1 MIVNHMQFMGE
12 LDPETAALYARQAAA
27 AAGVGRAAQAA
38 SAAASAAGQV
48 QEQAQATAMDRAS
61 AIASGSY
68 REPKWYA
75 GKGLLF
81 AGLAGGGLLLYLA
94 MRSPSRPAVH
104 YSRPRRPRK
113 S

>member
-1 MIVNHMQFMGE
+1 MILNHGQFMGAD

-27 AAGVGRAAQAA
+27 AGGAGRAAEAA

-48 QEQAQATAMDRAS
+48 REQTQAAVMDKAS

-68 REPKWYA
+68 REPKWYT

-81 AGLAGGGLLLYLA
+81 AGLGAGGLLLYLA
-94 MRSPSRPAVH
+94 MRSPSRPAVY
-104 YSRPRRPRK
+104 YSRPRPRK
-113 S
+113 